1 MKKLFIASK
10 NSGKIKEIKAYL
22 SELGIEI
29 FSLLDMQ
36 SLNDIAETGKTFEE
50 NAFIKAKAL
59 FDIVKLPVLADDSGL
74 EVDPLN
80 GEPGVYSARYAG
92 PGASDSDNIR
102 KLLDELKD
110 VQSDSRTARFK
121 CILVLYDGISKR
133 SFEGAC
139 EGRIIDSIRGD
150 EGFGYDPVFVPKGY
164 EKTFAEL
171 GIKVKNELSHRAKAL
186 KSLLDFLKMER
197 SVT

>member
-1 MKKLFIASK
+1 MKKIFIASK

-29 FSLLDMQ
+29 FSLLDMF
-36 SLNDIAETGKTFEE
+36 SFNDIAETGNTFEE

-74 EVDPLN
+74 EVDALS
-80 GEPGVYSARYAG
+80 GAPGVYSARYAG

-102 KLLDELKD
+102 KLLDELQD
-110 VQSDSRTARFK
+110 VQPDSKTARFK

-139 EGRIIDSIRGD
+139 EGRIIDSTRGD
-150 EGFGYDPVFVPKGY
+150 EGFGYDPVFVPNGY

-171 GIKVKNELSHRAKAL
+171 GLKVKNKLSHRAKAL
-186 KSLLDFLKMER
+186 KSLQDFLKRER

>member
-36 SLNDIAETGKTFEE
+36 SLNDIAEAGKTFEE

>member
-1 MKKLFIASK
+1 MKKIFIASK

-22 SELGIEI
+22 SELGFEI
-29 FSLLDMQ
+29 FSLLDI
-36 SLNDIAETGKTFEE
+36 SGFNDIAETGKTFEE

-74 EVDPLN
+74 EVDALS
-80 GEPGVYSARYAG
+80 GAPGIYSARYAG
-92 PGASDSDNIR
+92 PGASDFDNIR
-102 KLLDELKD
+102 KLLEELKD
-110 VQSDSRTARFK
+110 VQPDSRTARFK

-139 EGRIIDSIRGD
+139 EGRIIDSTRGD
-150 EGFGYDPVFVPKGY
+150 EGFGYDPVFVPNGY

-171 GIKVKNELSHRAKAL
+171 GVNVKNKLSHRAKAL

>member
-22 SELGIEI
+22 SDLGIEI
-29 FSLLDMQ
+29 FSLLDLH
-36 SLNDIAETGKTFEE
+36 SFPDIAETGKTFEE

-74 EVDPLN
+74 EVDALS
-80 GEPGVYSARYAG
+80 GAPGVYSARYAEH
-92 PGASDSDNIR
+92 GASDSDNIR

-110 VQSDSRTARFK
+110 VQPDSRTARFK
-121 CILVLYDGISKR
+121 CIIVLYDGITKR

-139 EGRIIDSIRGD
+139 EGRINDSTRGD
-150 EGFGYDPVFVPKGY
+150 EGFGYDPVFVPNGY

-171 GIKVKNELSHRAKAL
+171 GIKVKNKLSHRAKAL
-186 KSLLDFLKMER
+186 KSLLDFLIMER
-197 SVT
+197 SVN

>member
-1 MKKLFIASK
+1 MKKIFIASK

-29 FSLLDMQ
+29 FSLLDMYGF
-36 SLNDIAETGKTFEE
+36 NDIAETGNTFEE

-80 GEPGVYSARYAG
+80 GAPGIYSARYAG

-102 KLLDELKD
+102 KLLDELQD
-110 VQSDSRTARFK
+110 VQPDSKTARFK

-139 EGRIIDSIRGD
+139 EGRIIDSTRGD
-150 EGFGYDPVFVPKGY
+150 EGFGYDPVFVPNGY

-171 GIKVKNELSHRAKAL
+171 GVKVKNKLSHRAKAL
-186 KSLLDFLKMER
+186 KSLQDFLKMER

>member
-1 MKKLFIASK
+1 MKKIFIASK

-29 FSLLDMQ
+29 FSLLDMYGF
-36 SLNDIAETGKTFEE
+36 NDIAETGNTFEE

-74 EVDPLN
+74 EVDTLN
-80 GEPGVYSARYAG
+80 GAPGIYSARYAG

-102 KLLDELKD
+102 KLLDELQD
-110 VQSDSRTARFK
+110 VQPDSKTARFK

-133 SFEGAC
+133 SFEGVC
-139 EGRIIDSIRGD
+139 EGRIIDSTRGD
-150 EGFGYDPVFVPKGY
+150 EGFGYDPVFVPNGY

-171 GIKVKNELSHRAKAL
+171 GVKVKNKLSHRAKAL
-186 KSLLDFLKMER
+186 KSLQDFLKMER
-197 SVT
+197 SVN